1 MAKRGTENHDKASKI
16 HDDGNSDCLP
26 VGGEKEPTADLAR
39 GRVGTVR
46 FQVGRRR
53 EDHDDDDDDDDD
65 SLGDRR
71 RRKEDQKRCV

>member
-1 MAKRGTENHDKASKI
+1 MAKRGTENDDKAGKI

-26 VGGEKEPTADLAR
+26 FGGEKEPTADLAR
-39 GRVGTVR
+39 VRVGTVR

-53 EDHDDDDDDDDD
+53 EDHDDDDD

-71 RRKEDQKRCV
+71 RRKRDQKRCV